1 MNGYLVIQQ
10 ALVAARQ
17 DALRTEADTTRIL
30 SSTRPLPAVS
40 AGGRAVG
47 SNRPADDRPM
57 AVAPRSLG
65 AAAAADRPASIASTA
80 AISRPKPVAMQ
91 ASAGDQR
98 LGSGCGDEACAGSV
112 APAA

>member
-1 MNGYLVIQQ
+1 MNAYVSLQQ

-17 DALRTEADTTRIL
+17 DALRAEADTTRLL

-40 AGGRAVG
+40 AGR
-47 SNRPADDRPM
+47 RTEDMDRLPAQAPV

-65 AAAAADRPASIASTA
+65 AAAAA
-80 AISRPKPVAMQ
+80 SRP
-91 ASAGDQR
+91 SAGKHRTGVGAADPC
-98 LGSGCGDEACAGSV
+98 SCDTV